1 LLTGQLIGPPAFST
15 ALALVIV
22 SRRTRTQSRGLNEQ
36 KFVYR
41 VTRHSKS
48 SVYEQP
54 CKSDED
60 QSVDVEKTGLTEI
73 VKNVIKTA
81 AFSVYSTCAVNL
93 LDAKYR
99 ACSVIGADVFF
110 PSDQFRLWHGTNDNR
125 ANVVAVAT
133 VGRTMHTQLGAELMK
148 PSAMIESEMS
158 PPLLLHALRTRRS
171 HVYCARLKSSTT
183 IALTYYA
190 NRSYTCQFL
199 PRDAT
204 LARSLLSSCVRPS
217 VCPSQAGIVSKRLDE
232 SSWVLA
238 WRLLPPIPHG
248 VVMKFGYFQ
257 NLRVL
262 HAL

>member
-1 LLTGQLIGPPAFST
+1 MLTGQLIGSPAFNT

-22 SRRTRTQSRGLNEQ
+22 FRRTRTQSRGLNEQ

-48 SVYEQP
+48 SVYQQP

-81 AFSVYSTCAVNL
+81 AFSVHSTRAVNL
-93 LDAKYR
+93 LDAKLPGVFCHR
-99 ACSVIGADVFF
+99 RRCFF

-133 VGRTMHTQLGAELMK
+133 VGRTMHTQLGAQLMK

-158 PPLLLHALRTRRS
+158 PPLLLHAREPDAVTF
-171 HVYCARLKSSTT
+171 T
-183 IALTYYA
+183 AL
-190 NRSYTCQFL
+190 
-199 PRDAT
+199 D
-204 LARSLLSSCVRPS
+204 
-217 VCPSQAGIVSKRLDE
+217 
-232 SSWVLA
+232 
-238 WRLLPPIPHG
+238 
-248 VVMKFGYFQ
+248 
-257 NLRVL
+257 LRVL
-262 HAL
+262 RLSLLHTTLTVVTLVSFYRATLR